1 MSIGKLFTKDGA
13 VEALSSIG
21 NLRLQ
26 LTHSSI
32 LHVSMLLI
40 ILVIAATIRLLP
52 MQWGFQ
58 LSEFDPHMH
67 YRLASH
73 MVDNGFTSWTTWID
87 TMTWYPQG
95 LNVANSLFPGLAAT
109 AAVFYQVASALN
121 LAPGPIYSSET
132 YHPLTADPLF
142 NFCIIFPV
150 IMATFTVFV
159 IYLLGR
165 DIGGKEVGLFSALF
179 LALSSSYI
187 SRTSFGFFDD
197 ETVGIFGLLLFIF
210 FFLRSIDS
218 KRSPRSSIAYAV
230 AGGLSL
236 GYLFASWGAARYGLG
251 ITLVFVFAMLLLKRY
266 STRLFISY
274 TTTFVVSLLIAVN
287 IPRLGTKFL
296 TEPTVMAVVGVF
308 LVLCIFEFSK
318 RITVP
323 KNKLLFVVGFL
334 AGIVILFVVLSQLG
348 LIGSLEAKLWA
359 TVFPGERIGDTPIQQ
374 LVQSV
379 QEHKPA
385 TWGSFYYDLGVGILF
400 VPVGLYF
407 AVQNPTNRNVFLVV
421 FGLTSIYFAS
431 SLVRLNLLLAP
442 ALSILWALAL
452 VQMIKPFVTILRE
465 GPTIPRRKMRF
476 RPRVGKEF
484 SAGFIV
490 LMFILLTA
498 TFVMPSSGSTQPRVI
513 QRAWSPTTIA
523 ASSLPVRANIPDWLN
538 ALNYIRIDIPDDA
551 VVLSWWDY
559 GYWISAI
566 GNKTTLAD
574 NGTVNSTQISLIG
587 KFFMSDETSAMEIID
602 DFNSR
607 GELKITHVLI
617 YITFA
622 TQDGTTTYD
631 AGYGDEGKW
640 RWMAKI
646 PGLNDTL
653 LGNYTLGVDWVKSS
667 DDDTS
672 PDDDELIENTLGNS
686 TVMYKM
692 MHYAIDTL
700 TTGSSDIVLE
710 NFEAEYFS
718 QQYGSLQWIPSSD
731 SEYFVPAVCIYKI
744 LYDEQV

>member
-1 MSIGKLFTKDGA
+1 MNIGKLFTKDGA

-21 NLRLQ
+21 TLRFQ
-26 LTHSSI
+26 LTHSSM

-52 MQWGFQ
+52 MEWGFQ

-67 YRLASH
+67 YRLSRH
-73 MVDNGFTSWTTWID
+73 MVDNGFTAWTTWTD

-95 LNVANSLFPGLAAT
+95 LNVSISLFPGLAAT
-109 AAVFYQVASALN
+109 AAVMYQIASALN
-121 LAPGPIYSSET
+121 LAPGPILSSEV

-142 NFCIIFPV
+142 NFCVIFPV
-150 IMATFTVFV
+150 IMATLTVFV

-218 KRSPRSSIAYAV
+218 KRSFRSSISYAV

-236 GYLFASWGAARYGLG
+236 GYLFASWGAARYALG

-266 STRLFISY
+266 STRLFFSY

-287 IPRLGTKFL
+287 IPRLGTRFL
-296 TEPTVMAVVGVF
+296 TEPTVMAVAGMF
-308 LVLCIFEFSK
+308 LLLSIYELSK
-318 RITVP
+318 RITTP

-334 AGIVILFVVLSQLG
+334 AGIVVLFVALSQLG
-348 LIGSLEAKLWA
+348 VISGLEAKLWA
-359 TVFPGERIGDTPIQQ
+359 AINPSTRIGDTPIQQ

-385 TWGSFYYDLGVGILF
+385 TWGSFYYDLGVGVLF

-421 FGLTSIYFAS
+421 FGLTAIYFAS

-442 ALSILWALAL
+442 ALSIIWALAL
-452 VQMIKPFVTILRE
+452 VQMIRPFATILRE
-465 GPTIPRRKMRF
+465 GPAIPRRKMRF

-484 SAGFIV
+484 SAGFII
-490 LMFILLTA
+490 LMFLLLTF
-498 TFVMPSSGSTQPRVI
+498 TFVLPSAASDQPRVI

-523 ASSLPVRANIPDWLN
+523 ASSLPVRANIPDWLD
-538 ALNYIRIDIPDDA
+538 ALNYMRVNLDDNA

-566 GNKTTLAD
+566 ANKTTLAD

-587 KFFMSDETSAMEIID
+587 EFFMSNETRAMEIVE

-607 GELKITHVLI
+607 GEKKVTHILI
-617 YITFA
+617 FITFA
-622 TQDGTTTYD
+622 TKDGESTYD

-653 LGNYTLGVDWVKSS
+653 LGNYTLGYDWVRSS
-667 DDDTS
+667 DDDVN
-672 PDDDELIENTLGNS
+672 PDPEELVQNELGNS

-710 NFEAEYFS
+710 NFEAAYFS
-718 QQYGSLQWIPSSD
+718 ETPGWENMNVIPISD
-731 SEYFVPAVCIYKI
+731 SEYFVPVVCVYEV
-744 LYDEQV
+744 LYD